1 MQEDR
6 VIRLTS
12 DLGLIYYCPGC
23 LRKHIVYVDS
33 NKKPCC
39 GWNGDIVKPT
49 FTPSVIVRHTPTYT
63 DKELEQLGQEQLVKD
78 IVCHSYITG
87 GKIRYLSDTNHHLSG
102 KTVDMVK
109 V

>member
-6 VIRLTS
+6 VVRLTS

-23 LRKHIVYVDS
+23 LKKHIVHVDS
-33 NKKPCC
+33 TKQPCW
-39 GWNGDIVKPT
+39 GWNGDIIKPT
-49 FTPSVIVRHTPTYT
+49 FTPSVLVRHTPTYT
-63 DKELEQLGQEQLVKD
+63 VKELEQLGQEKLTKD
-78 IVCHSYITG
+78 IVYHSYIKD
-87 GKIRYLSDTNHHLSG
+87 GKIQYLTDTNHYLSG